1 MTPIIIN
8 AMLAFALFG
17 SIALMGAAQWDMQ
30 RRYAKDRIKK
40 YTFLSLLILPFVIS
54 LTVGLLPVWAYM
66 IVPIVYMAF
75 HLQSRKAAV
84 LMCAMLVLTG
94 INASA
99 DTIRHAAGIEY
110 NAGLQEKSSSQN
122 SINH

>member
-17 SIALMGAAQWDMQ
+17 SIALMGVAQWDMQ

-66 IVPIVYMAF
+66 IVPIAYMAF

-99 DTIRHAAGIEY
+99 ESIRSYAGIEY
-110 NAGLQEKSSSQN
+110 KQVHNLN
-122 SINH
+122 NP

>member
-8 AMLAFALFG
+8 AVLAFALFG
-17 SIALMGAAQWDMQ
+17 SIALMSAAQWDMQ
-30 RRYAKDRIKK
+30 KRYAKDRIKK
-40 YTFLSLLILPFVIS
+40 YTFLVLLILPFVIS
-54 LTVGLLPVWAYM
+54 LTVSLLPVWAYM

-99 DTIRHAAGIEY
+99 ETIRHVAGIEY